1 MKFGIIGCGYVGLTT
16 AVAISKTSKVF
27 IWDIDN
33 IKLKNLT
40 LKKLPFKDID
50 LEKDFKKYNS
60 NLFYCKE
67 LLELIEKV
75 NIFILALPTDYN
87 QEQNTLDTSELENLI
102 NFIFLNKDKEL
113 FKIIIKSTVPINFT
127 QIMREK
133 FQSKNIFFI
142 PEFLR
147 EGKAYYDTTN
157 PSRIVVGGEKDK
169 LLDVITFMYSNS
181 NNIQYVSTTEAE
193 SIKLF

>member
-102 NFIFLNKDKEL
+102 NFIFLNKNK
-113 FKIIIKSTVPINFT
+113 
-127 QIMREK
+127 
-133 FQSKNIFFI
+133 
-142 PEFLR
+142 
-147 EGKAYYDTTN
+147 
-157 PSRIVVGGEKDK
+157 
-169 LLDVITFMYSNS
+169 
-181 NNIQYVSTTEAE
+181 
-193 SIKLF
+193 